1 MGRRNKMENT
11 VTITLAEWQRLDG
24 LDRQFDEKLKSAVKE
39 RIDAERAFVLRDRD
53 EYVRRSDR
61 LEAENRRLR
70 DSAAET
76 SGTNVKLRLDLGKAE
91 KRIADLEGALRI
103 ASAAVDVAKE
113 EARKR
118 NETETGLRVT
128 INYLHEEHRSLIRE
142 RDALLGRG
150 LWSRIL
156 NRKCRT

>member
-1 MGRRNKMENT
+1 MENT
-11 VTITLAEWQRLDG
+11 ATITLTLAEWQRLDG

-39 RIDAERAFVLRDRD
+39 RIDAERAFVLKDRD
-53 EYVRRSDR
+53 EYVRRNDH
-61 LEAENRRLR
+61 LEAENRRLH

-118 NETETGLRVT
+118 NETENGLRVT
-128 INYLHEEHRSLIRE
+128 INGLHEERRSLIRE
-142 RDALLGRG
+142 RDALLRRG
-150 LWSRIL
+150 LFDRIL
-156 NRKCRT
+156 NRR

>member
-1 MGRRNKMENT
+1 MENT
-11 VTITLAEWQRLDG
+11 VTITLTEWQRLDG
-24 LDRQFDEKLKSAVKE
+24 LDKQFDEKLKSAVKE

-53 EYVRRSDR
+53 EYVRRNDH
-61 LEAENRRLR
+61 LEAENRRLH

-113 EARKR
+113 EAKK
-118 NETETGLRVT
+118 NVETEKTLREV
-128 INYLHEEHRSLIRE
+128 IDDLHKEIGDLVMK

-150 LWSRIL
+150 LFARIF
-156 NRKCRT
+156 NWR

>member
-1 MGRRNKMENT
+1 MDANT

-24 LDRQFDEKLKSAVKE
+24 LDRQFDEKLKAAVKE

-53 EYVRRSDR
+53 EYVRRNDH
-61 LEAENRRLR
+61 LEAENRRLH

-118 NETETGLRVT
+118 NETENGLRVT
-128 INYLHEEHRSLIRE
+128 INDLHKEVGDLVAE
-142 RDALLGRG
+142 RDRILGRG
-150 LWSRIL
+150 LFARIF
-156 NRKCRT
+156 NWR

>member
-1 MGRRNKMENT
+1 MENT

-53 EYVRRSDR
+53 EYVRRNDH
-61 LEAENRRLR
+61 LEAENRRLH

-118 NETETGLRVT
+118 NETEKTLREV
-128 INYLHEEHRSLIRE
+128 IDDLREEIGDLVIK

-156 NRKCRT
+156 NRR

>member
-1 MGRRNKMENT
+1 MENT

-53 EYVRRSDR
+53 EYVRRNDH
-61 LEAENRRLR
+61 LEAENRRLH

-76 SGTNVKLRLDLGKAE
+76 SGTNVKLRLDLGKAA
-91 KRIADLEGALRI
+91 RRTADLEGALRI

-118 NETETGLRVT
+118 NETENSLRVT
-128 INYLHEEHRSLIRE
+128 INCLHEERLRLIRE
-142 RDALLGRG
+142 RDALLRRG
-150 LWSRIL
+150 LFDRIL
-156 NRKCRT
+156 NSRR

>member
-1 MGRRNKMENT
+1 MENT

-24 LDRQFDEKLKSAVKE
+24 LDSQFDDKLKAAVKE

-53 EYVRRSDR
+53 EYVRRNDH
-61 LEAENRRLR
+61 LEAENRLLH

-113 EARKR
+113 EARKS
-118 NETETGLRVT
+118 NETENGLRVT
-128 INYLHEEHRSLIRE
+128 INCLHEERLNLIRE
-142 RDALLGRG
+142 RDALLRRG
-150 LWSRIL
+150 LFDRIL
-156 NRKCRT
+156 NRR

>member
-1 MGRRNKMENT
+1 MENT
-11 VTITLAEWQRLDG
+11 VTITRTEWQRLDG
-24 LDRQFDEKLKSAVKE
+24 VDKQFDEKLKSAVKE

-53 EYVRRSDR
+53 EYVRRNDH
-61 LEAENRRLR
+61 LEAENRRLH

-103 ASAAVDVAKE
+103 SSTAVDVAKE
-113 EARKR
+113 EARRR
-118 NETETGLRVT
+118 NETENALRVK
-128 INYLHEEHRSLIRE
+128 IDNLHEEYRSLIRE

-150 LWSRIL
+150 LLDRIL
-156 NRKCRT
+156 NRR

>member
-1 MGRRNKMENT
+1 MENT

-24 LDRQFDEKLKSAVKE
+24 LDRQFDEKLKAAVKE

-53 EYVRRSDR
+53 EYVRRNDH
-61 LEAENRRLR
+61 LEAENRRLH

-118 NETETGLRVT
+118 DETENSLRVT
-128 INYLHEEHRSLIRE
+128 INCLHEERLSLIRE
-142 RDALLGRG
+142 RDALLRRG

-156 NRKCRT
+156 NSRR

>member
-1 MGRRNKMENT
+1 MENT
-11 VTITLAEWQRLDG
+11 VTISLAEWQRLDG

-39 RIDAERAFVLRDRD
+39 KIDADRAFVLRDRD
-53 EYVRRSDR
+53 EYVRRNDH
-61 LEAENRRLR
+61 LEAENRRLH

-113 EARKR
+113 DARKS
-118 NETETGLRVT
+118 NETENALRVT
-128 INYLHEEHRSLIRE
+128 INCLHEERRSLIRE
-142 RDALLGRG
+142 RDALLRRG
-150 LWSRIL
+150 LFARIL
-156 NRKCRT
+156 NRR

>member
-1 MGRRNKMENT
+1 MENT

-39 RIDAERAFVLRDRD
+39 RIDAERTFVLRDRD

-61 LEAENRRLR
+61 LEAENRRLH

-118 NETETGLRVT
+118 NETENGLRVT
-128 INYLHEEHRSLIRE
+128 IDCLHEERRRLIRE
-142 RDALLGRG
+142 RDALLRRG
-150 LWSRIL
+150 LFDRIL
-156 NRKCRT
+156 NRR

>member
-1 MGRRNKMENT
+1 MENT
-11 VTITLAEWQRLDG
+11 ATITLTLAEWQRLDG
-24 LDRQFDEKLKSAVKE
+24 LDRQFDEKLKADVKE

-53 EYVRRSDR
+53 EYVRRNDH
-61 LEAENRRLR
+61 LEAENRRLH

-118 NETETGLRVT
+118 NETENSLRVT
-128 INYLHEEHRSLIRE
+128 INCLHEERRSLIRE
-142 RDALLGRG
+142 RDALLRRG
-150 LWSRIL
+150 LFDRIL
-156 NRKCRT
+156 NRR

>member
-1 MGRRNKMENT
+1 MENT

-156 NRKCRT
+156 NRR

>member
-1 MGRRNKMENT
+1 MENT

-53 EYVRRSDR
+53 EYVRRNDH
-61 LEAENRRLR
+61 LEAENRRLH

-118 NETETGLRVT
+118 DETENGLRVT
-128 INYLHEEHRSLIRE
+128 INCLHEERRSLIRE

-156 NRKCRT
+156 NSRR

>member
-1 MGRRNKMENT
+1 MENT

-53 EYVRRSDR
+53 EYVRRNDR

-118 NETETGLRVT
+118 NETEKTLR
-128 INYLHEEHRSLIRE
+128 EEIDDLRE
-142 RDALLGRG
+142 EIGDLVIKRDALLGRG

-156 NRKCRT
+156 NRR

>member
-1 MGRRNKMENT
+1 MENT
-11 VTITLAEWQRLDG
+11 VTISLAEWQRLDG

-53 EYVRRSDR
+53 EYVRRNDR
-61 LEAENRRLR
+61 LEAENRRLH

-103 ASAAVDVAKE
+103 ASTAVDVAKE
-113 EARKR
+113 EARKS
-118 NETETGLRVT
+118 NETENGLRIT
-128 INYLHEEHRSLIRE
+128 INCLHEERRSLIRE

-150 LWSRIL
+150 LFDRIL
-156 NRKCRT
+156 NRR